1 MPHKA
6 HILHLTRT
14 THLPRSPLT
23 HTANHLHDC
32 KALEPRR
39 NLALNLA
46 LKLSLTLTPTLTLT
60 LTPMLTLTPCKR
72 RFAFSSTKHLPT
84 SNQHSKQCHQMLLS
98 IPKDMKTSYSTFNT
112 ASDSKLATTYANQRI
127 YVNANLKQ
135 QMFVLGRDETYHN
148 LPIINITP
156 VCSRLP
162 TPPPTPT
169 IKLSPGTPHISPL
182 ISHLSPLMLST
193 LTSNIS
199 RS

>member
-1 MPHKA
+1 MPDKA

-14 THLPRSPLT
+14 AHLPRSPLT

-135 QMFVLGRDETYHN
+135 EMFVLGQDETYHN

-156 VCSRLP
+156 ICSRLS
-162 TPPPTPT
+162 PPPPRPNANHQALTWHHSRLT
-169 IKLSPGTPHISPL
+169 THISPL
-182 ISHLSPLMLST
+182 TPHALNPHI
-193 LTSNIS
+193 
-199 RS
+199 